1 MQNYDTRIKIGNFIL
16 ETPFIL
22 APLAGVTDLS
32 TRLIARSL
40 GASLCYTE
48 MVSANAMAMK
58 NRRTD
63 LLLATNGDDTPLGV
77 QIFGSKP
84 DMMLETGRMV
94 EARGFK
100 LIDINV
106 GCPVKKVIKT
116 GSGAALLKTPPL
128 LKEILEK
135 LIPNLS
141 IPVTIKIRTGWGKED
156 MEAGKAVEIAKMAE
170 GCGVA
175 AITVH
180 GRTALQNYRDPVDLS
195 IIKKVKESVSIPV
208 IGNGDVTTP
217 ERGMAMLR
225 ETGCDAVM
233 IGRGAVGNPW
243 LFRQCNSLFKGE
255 AVQEVTIDERIAL
268 TIKHLDYLID
278 HQGEKVRMPLLRNC
292 VHRYVKGVD
301 GAAVFRRDIEKI
313 TVPIQLRDE
322 VVRFYASLS
331 EADREAIKRVS
342 IGE

>member
-1 MQNYDTRIKIGNFIL
+1 MPNIKIGNFEL

-58 NRRTD
+58 NRKTD
-63 LLLATNGDDTPLGV
+63 ILLDTNEDDVPLGV
-77 QIFGSKP
+77 QIFGAKP
-84 DMMLETGRMV
+84 EMMLETGRIL

-106 GCPVKKVIKT
+106 GCPVKKVVKT
-116 GSGAALLKTPPL
+116 GSGAALLKNLPL
-128 LKEILEK
+128 LKEILER

-156 MEAGKAVEIAKMAE
+156 MEAGKAVEIARMAE

-195 IIKKVKESVSIPV
+195 IIRQVKEAVSIPV
-208 IGNGDVTTP
+208 IGNGDVNTP
-217 ERGMAMLR
+217 ERGMTMLR

-243 LFRQCNSLFKGE
+243 LFRQCNSLFRGE
-255 AVQEVTIDERIAL
+255 DYKEVTIDERIAL
-268 TIKHLDYLID
+268 TIKHLNYLVE
-278 HQGEKVRMPLLRNC
+278 HQGKNVRMPLLRNC

-301 GAAVFRRDIEKI
+301 GAAAFRRDIEKI
-313 TVPIQLRDE
+313 TLPTQLRNE
-322 VVRFYASLS
+322 VVRFYDLLS
-331 EADREAIKRVS
+331 KADRETLNNI
-342 IGE
+342 